1 MQNASLTLLNRITE
15 LQEHLLATNS
25 SIQEKKASLAA
36 LKQRKQGVAFNVAEG
51 AKRCLKASNSLRN
64 AQAHQALRAS
74 LLSEKQE
81 LINHLQ
87 EELGQV
93 IIYIYNCI

>member
-1 MQNASLTLLNRITE
+1 MD
-15 LQEHLLATNS
+15 
-25 SIQEKKASLAA
+25 EKKASLTA
-36 LKQRKQGVAFNVAEG
+36 LNARKEGVALGVQDG
-51 AKRCLKASNSLRN
+51 AQRSLKASNSLRN

-81 LINHLQ
+81 LISHLQ

-93 IIYIYNCI
+93 